1 MRNQQTPMQNELPPM
16 QNQES
21 FIDVTLDGAQVSLT
35 SAGGK
40 SITPDARL
48 KNEKKTP
55 NDSCIFR
62 NHFEIIKCT
71 SDK

>member
-1 MRNQQTPMQNELPPM
+1 MENELPPM

-21 FIDVTLDGAQVSLT
+21 FIDLTLDGAQVSLT

-48 KNEKKTP
+48 KNEKK
-55 NDSCIFR
+55 
-62 NHFEIIKCT
+62 NHQMIHVYSVITLKL
-71 SDK
+71 

>member
-1 MRNQQTPMQNELPPM
+1 MQNELSPM

-21 FIDVTLDGAQVSLT
+21 FTDLTLDGAQVSLT

-40 SITPDARL
+40 SMTPGLRL

-62 NHFEIIKCT
+62 YHFEIIKCT